1 MVTQVAIPPDGFFVP
16 EKKKRPFF
24 LLGHNKLIQQT
35 NPLAFSKDW
44 INLRTRH
51 WLIPSSLSRSG
62 ATLELMVS
70 RLVQL
75 LVDKKK
81 NATSTPRLNASRRIE
96 QLELLV
102 QWGVRNEPNCTRSH
116 YACSLMLLELV
127 PSQAT
132 VRFRTNEH
140 IVDVYNCNTKGGIQ
154 H

>member
-1 MVTQVAIPPDGFFVP
+1 
-16 EKKKRPFF
+16 
-24 LLGHNKLIQQT
+24 
-35 NPLAFSKDW
+35 
-44 INLRTRH
+44 LRTRH

-116 YACSLMLLELV
+116 YSCSLMLLELV